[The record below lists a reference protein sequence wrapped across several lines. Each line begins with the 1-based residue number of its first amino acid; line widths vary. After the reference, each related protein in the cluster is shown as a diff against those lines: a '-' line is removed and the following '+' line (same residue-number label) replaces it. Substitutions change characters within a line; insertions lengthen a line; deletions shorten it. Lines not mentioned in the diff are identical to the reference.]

1 MITAMK
7 KITLLTGFVLV
18 LMVIVGGCMTQLPA
32 KPVPPTPS
40 PAPATVPVTTETQ
53 TPSPPP
59 ATVGKWIL
67 TTMAAQNGTAP
78 LQPTTEIT
86 LVFNADGNLTGY
98 GGCNNYFA
106 SYVLTGILEKSGHG
120 INVGPLV
127 STKKYCNLTAQQE
140 TTYLQIL
147 QNIVAYSV
155 NINQLTLTDKSENVL
170 MFKVAQATPT
180 PVIQR
185 LVPV

>member
-7 KITLLTGFVLV
+7 KIPPLIGFVL
-18 LMVIVGGCMTQLPA
+18 LLAVIVCGCTTQLPA
-32 KPVPPTPS
+32 KPVPPTLSPS
-40 PAPATVPVTTETQ
+40 PAGVKVTTGTQ
-53 TPSPPP
+53 TPLPPP
-59 ATVGKWIL
+59 AIVGRWIL

-78 LQPTTEIT
+78 LPPTTEIT

-106 SYVLTGILEKSGHG
+106 SYMLTGTLENSGYG
-120 INVGPLV
+120 IGVGPLA

-147 QNIVAYSV
+147 QNTVAYSI
-155 NINQLTLTDKSENVL
+155 NIDQLSLTDQSGNVL
-170 MFKVAQATPT
+170 VFRLSLLTPT
-180 PVIQR
+180 PVYYR
-185 LVPV
+185 YPV